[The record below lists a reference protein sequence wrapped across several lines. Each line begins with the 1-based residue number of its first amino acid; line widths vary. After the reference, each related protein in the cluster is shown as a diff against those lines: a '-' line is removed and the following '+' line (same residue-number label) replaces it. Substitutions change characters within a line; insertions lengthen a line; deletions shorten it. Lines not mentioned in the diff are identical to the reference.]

1 MRSWVVGVFACVLVF
16 SGGQATAADCPGH
29 PDALGTSRILY
40 VDPTEHR
47 LLGTM
52 QYRETLPLAHKEVVL
67 TFDDG
72 PIPPYSARVLETLA
86 SQCVK
91 ATYFLVGSM
100 ARAHPDMVRRIAADG
115 HTIGTHSQNHPLS
128 FHKMPLANAEREIND
143 GIASVGAALGGEDK
157 VAPFFRIPG
166 LLRVDQV
173 ESFLATRHI
182 MTWSA
187 DFPGDD
193 WKKIGAQEI
202 VNRSLARLEA
212 KGKGVLLLHD
222 IQPATVLALP
232 ILLGELK
239 ARGYKVVH
247 VMPASAAH
255 PKTQTV
261 AAQWL
266 MRPPKSGPA
275 TIAWPEPIPLPPVTA
290 AELLPAPGLAT
301 IAFAESLAGS
311 VRPLAEKPDRKAA
324 PRASRWPQRT
334 PIPSVID
341 MAARE
346 ELPAPNP
353 ESFGYTNMIEAKP
366 AAPDRRAAATTPVD
380 PAASPTAPVSCLPGD
395 ITGSLRP
402 SLGLWPRSTFGLSKS
417 AYP

>member
-1 MRSWVVGVFACVLVF
+1 MRVFVAGVFACVLVWC
-16 SGGQATAADCPGH
+16 GGEASAADCPGH
-29 PDALGTSRILY
+29 PDALGTSRVLS

-52 QYRETLPLAHKEVVL
+52 QYRETLPLADKEVVL

-72 PIPPYSARVLETLA
+72 PIPPYSGRILETLA

-91 ATYFLVGSM
+91 ATYFLVGRM
-100 ARAHPDMVRRIAADG
+100 ARTYPDTVRRIAAEG

-128 FHKMPLANAEREIND
+128 FHKMPLVNAEREIND

-166 LLRVDQV
+166 LLRADQV
-173 ESFLATRHI
+173 ESYLATRHI
-182 MTWSA
+182 MAWSA
-187 DFPGDD
+187 DFPADD

-202 VNRSLARLEA
+202 VNRALARLQA

-222 IQPATVLALP
+222 IQPATALALP
-232 ILLGELK
+232 ILLAELK
-239 ARGYKVVH
+239 ARGYKIVH
-247 VMPASAAH
+247 VVPASAAH
-255 PKTQTV
+255 PKTPTV

-275 TIAWPEPIPLPPVTA
+275 TIAWPEPIPLPPVAA
-290 AELLPAPGLAT
+290 AELLPAPSLAT
-301 IAFAESLAGS
+301 VAFAESLTGS
-311 VRPLAEKPDRKAA
+311 VRPLAENTNRKTS
-324 PRASRWPQRT
+324 PRMSRWPQRT
-334 PIPSVID
+334 PTPSVIE
-341 MAARE
+341 MVTRE

-353 ESFGYTNMIEAKP
+353 ESFGYTNMIETKP
-366 AAPDRRAAATTPVD
+366 AAPDRRAAAPTPD
-380 PAASPTAPVSCLPGD
+380 DMSANQPAPVSRLPGD

-402 SLGLWPRSTFGLSKS
+402 SLGLWPRTTFGLSKF